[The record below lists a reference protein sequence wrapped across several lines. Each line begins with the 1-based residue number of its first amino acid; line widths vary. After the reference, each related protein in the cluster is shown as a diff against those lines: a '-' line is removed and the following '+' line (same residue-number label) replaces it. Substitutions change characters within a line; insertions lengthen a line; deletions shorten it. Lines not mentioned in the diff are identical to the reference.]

1 MKTIYYGKIN
11 KYVNYES
18 KTPQEI
24 VCRGRDKFSVLV
36 HPTEED
42 ECYVVESPVFVVRN
56 SHTEAIRG
64 KLFVPD
70 DMVTDEPRFP
80 VVNKQLAFE
89 R

>member
-24 VCRGRDKFSVLV
+24 VCRGRDKFSVLA
-36 HPTEED
+36 HPTED
-42 ECYVVESPVFVVRN
+42 GCYVVESPVFVVHSSR
-56 SHTEAIRG
+56 TEAIKG
-64 KLFVPD
+64 KFFVPD
-70 DMVTDEPRFP
+70 DMVTDEPKFP
-80 VVNKQLAFE
+80 VVNRQLAFE